1 MRTIAKLFGRSP
13 FIALR
18 AHMEK
23 VTACIHQVP
32 VAIDIC
38 FSGQRDKLEEM
49 ARQISELEHE
59 ADQVKNDIRNHLR
72 KSIFLPVDRANL
84 LEMLGVQD
92 SIADTAENIAVL
104 LTLKPLPMLEAF
116 RADFQ
121 ALLAKNVE
129 TFDASRA
136 VIGELERLLESG
148 FGGAEAEHVK
158 AMVEDVAFKE
168 HESDLI
174 QRTLLQAL
182 LAHEDE
188 LSKGEFYLWLRILR
202 QVSMVSDLSEKLAN
216 RVRMT
221 LELK

>member
-18 AHMEK
+18 AHMDK
-23 VTACIHQVP
+23 VTDCVHQVP
-32 VAIDIC
+32 LAIEAC
-38 FSGQRDKLEEM
+38 FGGQRERLDELAKH
-49 ARQISELEHE
+49 ISELEHQ
-59 ADQVKNDIRNHLR
+59 ADIVKNDIRNHLR

-84 LEMLGVQD
+84 LDMLGVQD
-92 SIADTAENIAVL
+92 NIADAAENIAVL

-116 RADFQ
+116 RGDFQ
-121 ALLAKNVE
+121 AFLTKNIE
-129 TFDASRA
+129 TFDATQG
-136 VIGELERLLESG
+136 VIAELDRLLESG
-148 FGGAEAEHVK
+148 FGGNEAEHVK
-158 AMVEDVAFKE
+158 SLVEDVAFKE

-174 QRTLLQAL
+174 QRTLLRSL

-202 QVSMVSDLSEKLAN
+202 QVSTLSDLSEKLAN